1 MFIAGGYEAVSGSKL
16 ETEYLN
22 LTSLSWVAGPSL
34 DSPGPTN
41 KFSNPENFAQM
52 LGPADMI
59 GSLLI
64 SAGQIFK
71 LEQLGLS
78 TVHQWHWVEAGELT
92 ISWGWFRS
100 CAIDEKF
107 CF

>member
-1 MFIAGGYEAVSGSKL
+1 MINDNVVFIAGGYEAVSGSKL

-34 DSPGPTN
+34 DSPGST
-41 KFSNPENFAQM
+41 SRM

-78 TVHQWHWVEAGELT
+78 TDPQWHWVEAGELT

-100 CAIDEKF
+100 CAIDNKF